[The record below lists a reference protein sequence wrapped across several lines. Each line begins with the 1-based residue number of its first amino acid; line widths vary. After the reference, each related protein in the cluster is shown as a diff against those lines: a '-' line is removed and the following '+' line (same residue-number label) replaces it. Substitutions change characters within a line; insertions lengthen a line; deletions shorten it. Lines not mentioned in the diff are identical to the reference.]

1 MVTPQAINVDCEQY
15 GVRAIRYTTTD
26 RSDAEIESLEQKLKT
41 NWPEYWRAL
50 LRVTNEMVQDVQGVY
65 NFDASF
71 SSHQFE
77 IEIDDFDFT
86 AGSEYV
92 SFRVKFLDSDSQV
105 IFPIFDTSF
114 HGFEVNHHQ
123 PVF

>member
-1 MVTPQAINVDCEQY
+1 MATPQPINVDCEEY
-15 GVRAIRYTTTD
+15 GVKAIRYSTTD
-26 RSDAEIESLEQKLKT
+26 RSQADIERLRQSL
-41 NWPEYWRAL
+41 NISWSEYWRAL
-50 LRVTNEMVQDVQGVY
+50 LRVTNEMAEDVQGVY
-65 NFDASF
+65 DFVASF
-71 SSHQFE
+71 ASHQFE
-77 IEIDDFDFT
+77 IEIDDFDFS

-114 HGFEVNHHQ
+114 HGLDVNHYQ